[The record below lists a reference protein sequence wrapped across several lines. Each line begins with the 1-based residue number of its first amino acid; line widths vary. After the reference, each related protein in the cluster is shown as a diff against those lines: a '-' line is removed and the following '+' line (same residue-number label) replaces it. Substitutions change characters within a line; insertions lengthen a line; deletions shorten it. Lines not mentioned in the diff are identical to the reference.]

1 MSMIHEIV
9 RGAPRNTKRTR
20 KGRGRSG
27 DKGKTAGRGTK
38 GAKARSGKYV
48 KRGHEHGQMPIFRRL
63 PKRGFSNF
71 QFERRFHIVN
81 VADLER
87 FEDGS
92 TVDASTLEQAG
103 LIPGDDLP
111 VKILGYGELSRKLIV
126 QAGRFSQTA
135 YDKIGQ
141 AGGTAQDAKGEAF
154 AFPKVKKPFVNRKLE
169 TGSRKKAAAAAEAAA
184 AAQAPAPETPAAE

>member
-1 MSMIHEIV
+1 MSMTHEITH
-9 RGAPRNTKRTR
+9 GAPRNTKRTR

-71 QFERRFHIVN
+71 QFERRFHVVN
-81 VADLER
+81 LVDLER
-87 FEDGS
+87 FEDGT

-103 LIPGDDLP
+103 LIPGTDLP
-111 VKILGYGELSRKLIV
+111 VKILGNGEFTRKLTV
-126 QAGRFSQTA
+126 QAGHFSKSA
-135 YDKIGQ
+135 YDRIVQ
-141 AGGTAQDAKGEAF
+141 LGGVAQNAKGEAF
-154 AFPKVKKPFVNRKLE
+154 EFPKVKKPFVNRKLE
-169 TGSRKKAAAAAEAAA
+169 TGSRKMAAAK
-184 AAQAPAPETPAAE
+184 AQAESVEAQTSDTPAAE